1 MFKLAKQSIYI
12 LKYGVIF
19 CIVAMCLITIIYV
32 FNNNFNYS
40 YKTDILCK
48 GATVTV
54 FYVFAEVVI
63 GALIFDIL
71 HRRKAM

>member
-1 MFKLAKQSIYI
+1 MLKLPKQSIYI
-12 LKYGVIF
+12 LKYGLIF
-19 CIVAMCLITIIYV
+19 CIVAMCLITITYV
-32 FNNNFNYS
+32 LNSNFNYS

-48 GATVTV
+48 SAVVTV

-71 HRRKAM
+71 HRKKAM